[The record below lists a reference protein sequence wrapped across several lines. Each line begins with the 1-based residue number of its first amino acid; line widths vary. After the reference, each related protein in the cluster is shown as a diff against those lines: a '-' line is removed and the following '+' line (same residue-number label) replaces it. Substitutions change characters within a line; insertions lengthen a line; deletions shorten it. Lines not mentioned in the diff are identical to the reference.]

1 MTGHYMLATVLFYL
15 GHLVDSRDH
24 YDEAIA
30 LADREPRVVLPDG
43 RDPGVSCRA
52 QMGRVLWLLGYP
64 DQALAMSEL
73 ALSRARRAE
82 QPLALVFA
90 MFLDMLRRQ
99 LSRDVAG
106 TAQAAQALLALAA
119 EHDLPQYRAWASIVS
134 GWALAAND
142 PSGGIARMREHLA
155 AYERMGSELSRSHF
169 LALLADALG
178 AAGSCDEGLAVIEQ
192 ALASVE
198 RTGER
203 YYLAELYRL
212 GGELSFRSSDAP
224 RRDRATDTFRQAI
237 AQARGQQARSWELR
251 AATSLMRAA
260 TTDMTKA
267 DAREA
272 RALLGL

>member
-1 MTGHYMLATVLFYL
+1 
-15 GHLVDSRDH
+15 
-24 YDEAIA
+24 
-30 LADREPRVVLPDG
+30 
-43 RDPGVSCRA
+43 
-52 QMGRVLWLLGYP
+52 
-64 DQALAMSEL
+64 
-73 ALSRARRAE
+73 
-82 QPLALVFA
+82 
-90 MFLDMLRRQ
+90 
-99 LSRDVAG
+99 
-106 TAQAAQALLALAA
+106 
-119 EHDLPQYRAWASIVS
+119 
-134 GWALAAND
+134 
-142 PSGGIARMREHLA
+142 MREHLA

-260 TTDMTKA
+260 TTDVTKA